1 MRVVAKERQV
11 PVALGGANQI
21 ESDAQGCARVIV
33 LCSLQ
38 VHDMYEQ
45 HVCFIRSQSGE
56 FQNLSNVGNAHGYW
70 PPELYP
76 SNPRNPAFL
85 REPAET
91 GQFTRAPCEL
101 SAPRVSRCSPTVI
114 VLLQNPIGVMKWGL
128 NRGAQRGAL
137 GFATYVILFLSV
149 YFFSLT
155 PYLDYALCP
164 FLTPSLCHTPKLW
177 K

>member
-45 HVCFIRSQSGE
+45 RVCFIRSQSDE
-56 FQNLSNVGNAHGYW
+56 FQNPSNVGNVHRSW
-70 PPELYP
+70 PPKLHP
-76 SNPRNPAFL
+76 SNPRNPAFP

-91 GQFTRAPCEL
+91 GQFTRAPGSC
-101 SAPRVSRCSPTVI
+101 SAPRI
-114 VLLQNPIGVMKWGL
+114 
-128 NRGAQRGAL
+128 
-137 GFATYVILFLSV
+137 
-149 YFFSLT
+149 
-155 PYLDYALCP
+155 
-164 FLTPSLCHTPKLW
+164 
-177 K
+177 